1 MFGYTIVKPRSSSCL
16 EFAAVNLL
24 QRKVIVR
31 FKKSKDEYQYNNV
44 SRRRLISLL
53 NDKNKSLGFW
63 IQYLRNNAIKPSN
76 SKALKGKMTYELIGN
91 SYEPKLIKNA
101 LPSKLSLV

>member
-1 MFGYTIVKPRSSSCL
+1 MFGYTIVKPRFSDCL
-16 EFAAVNLL
+16 EFAAANVL

-31 FKKSKDEYQYNNV
+31 FKKSGDEYQYNNV

-63 IQYLRNNAIKPSN
+63 VQYLRKNAIKPSN
-76 SKALKGKMTYELIGN
+76 SKALRGKMTYELIGN
-91 SYEPKLIKNA
+91 SYTKNA
-101 LPSKLSLV
+101 LPSKLSLA